1 MTENINIKSLD
12 HSQPVSNKDISTLV
26 DDVYALFNTDSK
38 WNPDPDHIK
47 QFGMGLANILSER
60 ASGERGTPVLRLSNL
75 GTECDRKLWY
85 SINTPKDGEPLS
97 PATRIKF
104 LYGDIL
110 EALLLFLAKEAG
122 HLVEGE
128 QDDLSVNGVAGH
140 RDAVIDGRLVDV
152 KSASTYSFKK
162 FEGNGLRGD
171 DPFGYLTQLGAY
183 LAGSAGDNRVR
194 DRDLASFLVID
205 KTLGNITLDTYAFG
219 DVDYSKV
226 ADEKRAMLAQP
237 EPPPRT
243 YTDEPEGK
251 SGNKG
256 LGVQCSYCAFK
267 HKCWPGLRTFLY
279 STGPKYL
286 TKVTREPNVI
296 EVDKNGTRVERF

>member
-1 MTENINIKSLD
+1 MGGKRIEDLT
-12 HSQPVSNKDISTLV
+12 QDI
-26 DDVYALFNTDSK
+26 YALFKPDSK
-38 WNPDPDHIK
+38 WQPDPEHIEN
-47 QFGMGLANILSER
+47 FGRSLARHISNR
-60 ASGERGTPVLRLSNL
+60 ASDERGTPSLRLSNL
-75 GTECDRKLWY
+75 GTACDRKLWY
-85 SINTPKDGEPLS
+85 SINTPEDGEDLS

-128 QDDLSVNGVAGH
+128 QDEVEVNGVLGH
-140 RDAVIDGRLVDV
+140 RDAVIDGRTVDV
-152 KSASTYSFKK
+152 KSASTYSFRK
-162 FEGNGLRGD
+162 FESNGLRSD
-171 DPFGYLTQLGAY
+171 DPFGYLAQLGSY
-183 LAGSAGDNRVR
+183 VSTGRDDDRVQ
-194 DRDLASFLVID
+194 DKDVGSFLVID

-226 ADEKRAMLAQP
+226 ADEKREMLAKP
-237 EPPPRT
+237 SPPPRT

-251 SGNKG
+251 SGNMG

-286 TKVTREPNVI
+286 TKVTREPNVV
-296 EVDKNGTRVERF
+296 EVDKDGTRVERF